1 MKFDEMVSKSKSTK
15 KSFNTKMLLLAII
28 GIVGI
33 IIVIVNSI
41 KKD

>member
-15 KSFNTKMLLLAII
+15 KSFNNKMLLLAII

-33 IIVIVNSI
+33 IATILMLI
-41 KKD
+41 K